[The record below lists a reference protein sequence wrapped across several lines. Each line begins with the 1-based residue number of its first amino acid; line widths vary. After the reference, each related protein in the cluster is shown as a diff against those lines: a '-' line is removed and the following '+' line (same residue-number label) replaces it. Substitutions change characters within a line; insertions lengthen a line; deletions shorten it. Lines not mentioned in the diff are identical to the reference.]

1 MSTQHPDNIA
11 SPFFADSEILA
22 GEAEVKEAYFVFS
35 QVGATEQMWDSE
47 GKEVDNQVIEK
58 LISRYSDFFSKK
70 KLGKDCFLTFRVPNP
85 SVEKE
90 QGKILLEALYSIPRA
105 FDSARAA
112 GYDNPPVF
120 EVILPMTTD
129 HSQIEMVRSYY
140 EKIIVGQKD
149 IKIGPQ
155 KTSVKD
161 WVGEFKPDT
170 IDVIPL
176 FENLESLSNI
186 DQIVGEYIQKKN
198 LEYMRVFLARS
209 DPAMNY
215 GSASAVLLA
224 KIALHKL
231 GRIEEKEGL
240 PIFPIIGVGGAPF
253 RGNFTP
259 NNVNNCGEEYPSV
272 QTFTA
277 QSSFK
282 FDHPFRDVANAVDM
296 INHRRK
302 RPALDIDEK
311 RAMELIKKIAKTYEM
326 ELMRVAEIINGISA
340 FVPNKRARKLH
351 VGLFGYSRSVKG
363 MKLPRAI
370 KFCASFYSI
379 GIPPELLGLSAL
391 SENEFDELHTHY
403 TSIDED
409 LKDSA
414 KYINKANLEKMP
426 NELKKGITK
435 VLEWVDYEEDEEYST
450 ITSRIYNNY
459 MSNKHNLLA
468 EDVKSAA
475 WKRKFLG

>member
-47 GKEVDNQVIEK
+47 GKEVDNQVVEK

-129 HSQIEMVRSYY
+129 HNQIEMVRSYY

-176 FENLESLSNI
+176 FENLESISNA
-186 DQIVGEYIQKKN
+186 DQIVNEYIQKKD
-198 LEYMRVFLARS
+198 LEYLRVFLARS

-224 KIALHKL
+224 KIALFKL
-231 GRIEEKEGL
+231 GKIEENESL

-326 ELMRVAEIINGISA
+326 ELMRVADIVNGVST

-370 KFCASFYSI
+370 KFCAAFYSI

-391 SENEFDELHTHY
+391 NEKEFDELHTHY

-409 LKDSA
+409 LKDCA
-414 KYINKANLEKMP
+414 KYINPANLEKMP
-426 NELKKGITK
+426 SELKKGISK
-435 VLEWVDYEEDEEYST
+435 VLQWIDYEEDEEYSA
-450 ITSRIYNNY
+450 ITSRIYDNY
-459 MSNKHNLLA
+459 ISNKHNLIA